1 MTSTRHRQPSP
12 NRERWLV
19 SYADFITLLFAFF
32 TTLYAISI
40 MDTARAERLV
50 RAIESSFGDQPFD
63 LGGGVSGV
71 LDARDG
77 EVISIAEHPLRAD
90 PNAIERRIEHLA
102 EKIRNRSQE
111 LGGTQGITT
120 VRTREGF
127 VIRLAESLFFGGGAA
142 TLAPE
147 HRAWIEEIAAEI
159 AQLPNHVR
167 VEGHT
172 DDRPSRGERSPT
184 NWHLSVDRAVE
195 VLRALEGGGVAGY
208 RLSASGFA
216 DHRPLVSNGTLEGQ
230 RINRRV
236 DIVILKTGS
245 AQQG

>member
-127 VIRLAESLFFGGGAA
+127 VIRLAESMFFGGGEA
-142 TLAPE
+142 TLTPE
-147 HRAWIEEIAAEI
+147 RRAWIEEIAAEI